1 MEYTTVKE
9 EVEADF
15 VERRSRFIG
24 RIAPVTTEEEAMAF
38 IARIRQQCWDA
49 THNVYAYLLREG
61 QARRYS
67 DDGEPQGT
75 AGTPV
80 LEVLEREGL
89 TDAAIV
95 VTRYFGG
102 VLLGAGG
109 LIRAY
114 SHAAKLAVDAASR
127 RRMVLCKQLT
137 VSADY
142 SFYGPICSLLPRFD
156 ALTEDAV
163 FAEDVTLLIH
173 VDADQVS
180 LLRAELVELSNGR
193 AKIHESGE
201 NYKELNKK

>member
-9 EVEADF
+9 EAAAEF

-49 THNVYAYLLREG
+49 THNVYVYLLREG

-80 LEVLEREGL
+80 LEVLEREGI
-89 TDAAIV
+89 TDAAVV

-114 SHAAKLAVDAASR
+114 SHAAKLAVDAACR
-127 RRMVLCKQLT
+127 RRMVLCKQLS
-137 VSADY
+137 VCADY
-142 SFYGPICSLLPRFD
+142 SLYGPICSILPRFD
-156 ALTEDAV
+156 AVTEDAV
-163 FAEDVTLLIH
+163 FAEDVTLRIH
-173 VDADQVS
+173 VDADQAKH
-180 LLRAELVELSNGR
+180 LREELVELSKGR
-193 AKIHESGE
+193 AKISESGE
-201 NYKELNKK
+201 SYRELNKK

>member
-9 EVEADF
+9 EAAAEF
-15 VERRSRFIG
+15 IERRSRFIG
-24 RIAPVTTEEEAMAF
+24 RIAPVTTEEEAAAF

-89 TDAAIV
+89 SNASIV

-114 SHAAKLAVDAASR
+114 SHAAKLAVDAAIR
-127 RRMVLCKQLT
+127 RRMVLCKELS
-137 VSADY
+137 VSAEY
-142 SFYGPICSLLPRFD
+142 SFYGPICGILPRFD
-156 ALTEDAV
+156 ALVGDAV
-163 FAEDVTLLIH
+163 FAEDVTLSIH
-173 VDADQVS
+173 VDADQAS
-180 LLRAELVELSNGR
+180 LLRSELVELSNGR
-193 AKIHESGE
+193 AKIIESGE